1 MHALP
6 VSSVATFSEYADS
19 KFLPFLDNH
28 LKSTKRIDVVWDEYR
43 VASLKDSEREKR
55 GKGVRRKVPGHVKLP
70 QNWQA
75 FLEDSSNK
83 KELFDFLTKQVELA
97 SFPADQ
103 VVYITSGKTLTI
115 DTVQT
120 SFLSLNS

>member
-1 MHALP
+1 
-6 VSSVATFSEYADS
+6 
-19 KFLPFLDNH
+19 
-28 LKSTKRIDVVWDEYR
+28 
-43 VASLKDSEREKR
+43 VASLKDCAREKR
-55 GKGVRRKVPGHVKLP
+55 GKGVRRKVAGHVKLP

-75 FLEDSSNK
+75 FLEDFSNK
-83 KELFDFLTKQVELA
+83 KELFDFLKMQVELA

-115 DTVQT
+115 YTVQT